1 MPTVPTFFIA
11 GAAKCGTTTLYGH
24 LSDHPAVCMAHPK
37 EPEYFYGHEYHRGLE
52 YYWQKYFRH
61 FKGEPEI
68 GEAAHRILYLPFAA
82 RRVRETVTDARFI
95 VACREPV
102 SRAWSHYT
110 YARARGD
117 EPRSFE
123 DALAVNF
130 RRLETGPHF
139 HDDAEAA
146 LYGDSLDHKR
156 VDIDFPS
163 YVDSGHY
170 AEQIRRYQHLFG
182 SERVKVLLFDDLVAD
197 PQRTMNEILQFLGL
211 PPQVLREATPAN
223 PLAAPFVYG
232 VYKTLGRLPGIDR
245 IPGEWRDG
253 VKTALA
259 RTFAA
264 RKPDIEPRTA
274 ARLRQHYRVHN
285 DALATLI
292 GRDLSHWNG
301 GSHAR

>member
-1 MPTVPTFFIA
+1 MRVVPTFFIA
-11 GAAKCGTTTLYGH
+11 GAAKCGTTTLYRH
-24 LSDHPAVCMAHPK
+24 LADHPAVCMSYPK

-52 YYWQKYFRH
+52 YYRQTYFSH
-61 FKGEPEI
+61 YDGESAI

-82 RRVRETVTDARFI
+82 RRVRETVADARFI

-123 DALAVNF
+123 DALDLNF

-139 HDDAEAA
+139 DDEAEAA
-146 LYGDSLDHKR
+146 LYGDSLDEKR

-170 AEQIRRYQHLFG
+170 AEQIRRYQRLFG
-182 SERVKVLLFDDLVAD
+182 SERVKVLLFDDLVED
-197 PQRTMNEILQFLGL
+197 PQRTMDEVFQFLGL
-211 PPQVLREATPAN
+211 PSQALRETAPAN
-223 PLAAPFVYG
+223 PLATPFVYA
-232 VYKTLGRLPGIDR
+232 VYKSFGRLPGIDW

-253 VKTALA
+253 VKATLA

-264 RKPDIEPRTA
+264 RKPEMERRTA
-274 ARLRQHYRVHN
+274 ERLRRHYRAHN
-285 DALATLI
+285 DALAALI
-292 GRDLSHWNG
+292 GRDLSQWEE
-301 GSHAR
+301 SSRAR